1 MKIKIFLGLLV
12 FATLLSCNTKNNVE
26 QKEEE
31 HEEHNESGIVILNK
45 KQQEALDLKL
55 DTFQMR
61 NLTTTVKTNGQLKV
75 PPAATAEVTAI
86 IGGNVKKIK
95 VFQGDKVYKGQVLL
109 ILEHPEYIS
118 LQEQFAETAHKLEFL
133 KQEFERRK
141 ELYENNVG
149 AGRDFQ
155 KTKAEYNTAKAKYE
169 GLRSRLKLLNISPEK
184 VLKGEI
190 TSTIAIK
197 SPINGFINDTNVKI
211 GKYVDPK
218 DVLFEISDN
227 TAIHADFV
235 IYEKDVHL
243 VKKDQKI
250 HFTVSNKP
258 EKEFTA
264 TVFAIE
270 KEFEPNSR
278 AVHIHAKINEKTNGL
293 IPGMYVTGHL
303 HTDGKYTRTLPNDA
317 IVTEGTKSFIF
328 VVDNDAMEHDDE
340 NAEHDEHGSTQEA
353 GHEESEEHGHEPEE
367 GSLAFKMVEII
378 TGDKDDK
385 YTEVKLINPLPENTK
400 IVMNAAYYLL
410 ADMNKEETEHE
421 H

>member
-1 MKIKIFLGLLV
+1 MKNKIFFILLV

-26 QKEEE
+26 HKEEE
-31 HEEHNESGIVILNK
+31 HNNNHNESGIVILNK
-45 KQQEALDLKL
+45 KQQKALDLKL

-61 NLTTTVKTNGQLKV
+61 NLTTTVKINGQLKV
-75 PPAATAEVTAI
+75 PPSATAEVTAI

-109 ILEHPEYIS
+109 LLEHPEYIS
-118 LQEQFAETAHKLEFL
+118 IQEQFAETAHKLEFL
-133 KQEFERRK
+133 KQEYERRK

-155 KTKAEYNTAKAKYE
+155 KIKAEYYTAKAKYE
-169 GLRSRLKLLNISPEK
+169 GLRSRMKLLNISPEK

-197 SPINGFINDTNVKI
+197 SPINGFINDTYVKI

-227 TAIHADFV
+227 NAIHADFV

-243 VKKDQKI
+243 VKKGQKI

-258 EKEFTA
+258 EKEYTA

-278 AVHIHAKINEKTNGL
+278 SVHIHAKINENTDGL
-293 IPGMYVTGHL
+293 IPGMYITGHL

-317 IVTEGTKSFIF
+317 IVTEGTKSYIF
-328 VVDNDAMEHDDE
+328 VVDNDALEHNDHKKIVE
-340 NAEHDEHGSTQEA
+340 AEH
-353 GHEESEEHGHEPEE
+353 EENEEHGHEPEE
-367 GSLAFKMVEII
+367 GSLAFKMVEVI
-378 TGDKDDK
+378 TGEKDGN
-385 YTEVKLINPLPENTK
+385 YTEVKLISPLPENTM